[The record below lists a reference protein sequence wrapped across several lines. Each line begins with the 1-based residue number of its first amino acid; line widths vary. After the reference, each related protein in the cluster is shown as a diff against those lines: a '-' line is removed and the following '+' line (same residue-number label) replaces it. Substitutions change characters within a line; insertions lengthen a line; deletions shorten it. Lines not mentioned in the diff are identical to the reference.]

1 MENKPNQIKETSN
14 FPQKEDPWAKQ
25 EIDDTTKNIAEIS
38 SSIRILED
46 RYLNLRKKSQITDQN
61 LIELQKEY
69 FKEKKH
75 INQDLTEI
83 KIKLQDLIIELNII
97 RGELKDTVKEK
108 DLKVI
113 NTYLDFWEP
122 VQFVTRTEVEK
133 LIKKQE

>member
-1 MENKPNQIKETSN
+1 MENKPNQINEMSN

-46 RYLNLRKKSQITDQN
+46 RYLNLRKKSQITDQH
-61 LIELQKEY
+61 LIDLQKEY

-97 RGELKDTVKEK
+97 RGELKDIVKEK
-108 DLKVI
+108 DIKVI

-122 VQFVTRTEVEK
+122 IQFVTRTEVEK